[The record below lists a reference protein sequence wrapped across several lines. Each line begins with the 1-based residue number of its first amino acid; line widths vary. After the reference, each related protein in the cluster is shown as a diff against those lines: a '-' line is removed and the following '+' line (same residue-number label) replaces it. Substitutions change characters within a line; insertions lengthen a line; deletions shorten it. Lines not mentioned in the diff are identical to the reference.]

1 MVIHVHSGRGK
12 RSGPKWKRR
21 SNGSDVS
28 VRYYHNPLRHDD
40 NDDLDEL
47 QDCSSFRACEL
58 AEGELDGLGGVLG
71 SSGGAALALSGR
83 HKPEELATL
92 AATTRFSRKE
102 IQLIYRGF
110 KQECPTGLVDEDAF
124 KQIFSQFFPQGD
136 ASQYAHYVFNTMK
149 RKPSGK
155 ISFEEF
161 LTILSKVSRGSVE
174 EKLQWVFGLYD
185 LDGDGLISKEEMLDV
200 VGSIYE
206 MLGRYTQP
214 QILEPHVAAREHVD
228 RIFHLMDANKDGVVT
243 IEELVQWCSKD
254 EQLLR
259 SLDTL
264 DTVL

>member
-1 MVIHVHSGRGK
+1 MYSVHVTPGRSLERKKHSNDMNSEIRAYGGRRK
-12 RSGPKWKRR
+12 ESISVKLKNYISSQFQ
-21 SNGSDVS
+21 SNAIS
-28 VRYYHNPLRHDD
+28 
-40 NDDLDEL
+40 
-47 QDCSSFRACEL
+47 
-58 AEGELDGLGGVLG
+58 EGELEGLGDILG
-71 SSGGAALALSGR
+71 SSGSAVALGGR
-83 HKPEELATL
+83 HRPEELATL
-92 AATTRFSRKE
+92 AATTRFSKKE

-110 KQECPTGLVDEDAF
+110 KQECPSGLVDEDAF

-214 QILEPHVAAREHVD
+214 QILEPHAAAREHVD

>member
-1 MVIHVHSGRGK
+1 IDLETSLLDNHGRREIAGTLRAK
-12 RSGPKWKRR
+12 VFALPRSTTRGGRR
-21 SNGSDVS
+21 EREHLEGAT
-28 VRYYHNPLRHDD
+28 
-40 NDDLDEL
+40 
-47 QDCSSFRACEL
+47 QACEL
-58 AEGELDGLGGVLG
+58 AEGELEGLGGVLG

-110 KQECPTGLVDEDAF
+110 KQECP
-124 KQIFSQFFPQGD
+124 SD

>member
-1 MVIHVHSGRGK
+1 MKAIRKSRDKSSTVVATVVA
-12 RSGPKWKRR
+12 
-21 SNGSDVS
+21 GST
-28 VRYYHNPLRHDD
+28 
-40 NDDLDEL
+40 
-47 QDCSSFRACEL
+47 L
-58 AEGELDGLGGVLG
+58 AEEELDDVGNVLPSSAATSIALGG
-71 SSGGAALALSGR
+71 R
-83 HKPEELATL
+83 HRPEELTTL
-92 AATTRFSRKE
+92 AATTRFTRKE

-110 KQECPTGLVDEDAF
+110 KQECPTGLVDEEAF

-136 ASQYAHYVFNTMK
+136 ASHYAHYVFNTMK

-174 EKLQWVFGLYD
+174 EKLQWIFGLYD
-185 LDGDGLISKEEMLDV
+185 LDGDGLISKTEMMDV

-214 QILEPHVAAREHVD
+214 QISEPHVAAKEHVE
-228 RIFHLMDANKDGVVT
+228 RIFHLMDSNKDGVVT

>member
-1 MVIHVHSGRGK
+1 
-12 RSGPKWKRR
+12 
-21 SNGSDVS
+21 
-28 VRYYHNPLRHDD
+28 
-40 NDDLDEL
+40 
-47 QDCSSFRACEL
+47 
-58 AEGELDGLGGVLG
+58 
-71 SSGGAALALSGR
+71 
-83 HKPEELATL
+83 
-92 AATTRFSRKE
+92 
-102 IQLIYRGF
+102 
-110 KQECPTGLVDEDAF
+110 
-124 KQIFSQFFPQGD
+124 
-136 ASQYAHYVFNTMK
+136 MK

-155 ISFEEF
+155 ISFEVRNILEGTRAFHSSIVSVYSLTVAFHRVQEF

-174 EKLQWVFGLYD
+174 EKLQWIFGLYD

-214 QILEPHVAAREHVD
+214 QIVEPHLAAREHVD
-228 RIFHLMDANKDGVVT
+228 RIFHVSKCDRSCIYHVYTCIHTYVKIFDDLFVSFYSQLMDANKDGVVT

>member
-1 MVIHVHSGRGK
+1 MYSVHVTPGKSSDRQSTSKHSRNPESEIIYK
-12 RSGPKWKRR
+12 SQRR
-21 SNGSDVS
+21 ESIPAKVFNYIRAQFQAEGI
-28 VRYYHNPLRHDD
+28 PE
-40 NDDLDEL
+40 DEL
-47 QDCSSFRACEL
+47 E
-58 AEGELDGLGGVLG
+58 ELGGVLG
-71 SSGGAALALSGR
+71 GSGGGALTLGGR
-83 HKPEELATL
+83 HRPEELTTL
-92 AATTRFSRKE
+92 AATTRFTRKE

-110 KQECPTGLVDEDAF
+110 KQECPTGLVDEEAF

-185 LDGDGLISKEEMLDV
+185 LDGDGLISKEEMLGV

-214 QILEPHVAAREHVD
+214 QIVEPQMAAREHVD
-228 RIFHLMDANKDGVVT
+228 RIFHLIDANKDGVVT

>member
-1 MVIHVHSGRGK
+1 MK
-12 RSGPKWKRR
+12 LENNTMKA
-21 SNGSDVS
+21 
-28 VRYYHNPLRHDD
+28 VRKSREKKD
-40 NDDLDEL
+40 DEL
-47 QDCSSFRACEL
+47 EDVT
-58 AEGELDGLGGVLG
+58 DVLG
-71 SSGGAALALSGR
+71 TSGAASIPLGR
-83 HKPEELATL
+83 HCPEQLATL
-92 AATTRFSRKE
+92 AATTRFTRKE

-110 KQECPTGLVDEDAF
+110 KQECPTGLVDEQGF

-149 RKPSGK
+149 RKHAGK

-214 QILEPHVAAREHVD
+214 QILEPQVAAKEHVE

-254 EQLLR
+254 EQLLQ